1 MSAANFLRY
10 LRDTHGRAAKAPT
23 RTAAGAVPEA
33 VAPDT
38 LPGLETLCVAM
49 GEATPGARF
58 LLTGEATDRSEA
70 LHAAAVGL
78 RWAGLDGGQIL
89 AVLENNPHAWEV
101 ALAHRQEDAD
111 KAREYLWRN
120 HAGKAAAEGTTTCLD
135 VVAMFDIVTNAE
147 LPNADPIAQR
157 GAGLQ
162 WATVE
167 QFCADES
174 RLEWFVHGVLPEAEL
189 CAVFGASGAG
199 KTFFV
204 LHLVAAIAKG
214 GTFYGIEAAQAP
226 VAVVALEGV
235 HGFRDRLRAYSARHG
250 AVPNLHIAH
259 GTLNLREPGSEREI
273 VPHLRAIGPRG
284 LLVVDTMAQATPGC
298 DENSGKDMS
307 AVVARIKAIH
317 RRTGWAV
324 LLVAHSGKDAR
335 AGLRGWSGI
344 KAALDCEIEVIRAAG
359 YRAATIS
366 KLKDGAGEGNEFRF
380 DIETVVLSADRTG
393 AVLVERGSTQFEPG
407 TPAPAKPQGKNQEA
421 VFAAF
426 EQHQQGGAIARAEL
440 LRHATEALAGTGKP
454 RDRARE
460 ALEGLCRT
468 GGVLVADGD
477 IVRRASG
484 GFTGG
489 LGGAISWG

>member
-1 MSAANFLRY
+1 MSAANFLRD
-10 LRDTHGRAAKAPT
+10 LRAAHGKAAKPTT
-23 RTAAGAVPEA
+23 RTAAGDAPEA
-33 VAPDT
+33 VDPDT
-38 LPGLETLCVAM
+38 LPGLEPLCVAM
-49 GEATPGARF
+49 GYDTPGARF

-70 LHAAAVGL
+70 LHAAALGL
-78 RWAGLDGGQIL
+78 RWAGLDGGEVL

-101 ALAHRQEDAD
+101 ALAHRQDDAGR
-111 KAREYLWRN
+111 AREYLWRH
-120 HAGKAAAEGTTTCLD
+120 HAGKAAAEVETTCLD
-135 VVAMFDIVTNAE
+135 VVAMFDIVAAAA
-147 LPNADPIAQR
+147 LPDADPKAPR
-157 GAGLQ
+157 AGGLQ

-174 RLEWFVHGVLPEAEL
+174 RLEWFVQGVLPEAEL

-214 GTFYGIEAAQAP
+214 GTFYGIETTQAP

-273 VPHLRAIGPRG
+273 VPHLQSIGPRG
-284 LLVVDTMAQATPGC
+284 LLVVDTMAQATPGA
-298 DENSGKDMS
+298 DENSAKDMG
-307 AVVARIKAIH
+307 AVVARIKAVH

-344 KAALDCEIEVIRAAG
+344 KAALDAEIEVIRTAG

-380 DIETVVLSADRTG
+380 DIETVVLGADRTG
-393 AVLVERGSTQFEPG
+393 GVLVERGSAQFEPG
-407 TPAPAKPQGKNQEA
+407 APAPAKPQGKNQET

-426 EQHQQGGAIARAEL
+426 EQHQQGGSIARAEL
-440 LRHATEALAGTGKP
+440 LRHATEALARTGKP

-460 ALEGLCRT
+460 ALDGLCRT

-477 IVRRASG
+477 IVRRAPG

-489 LGGAISWG
+489 AGGAISWG

>member
-38 LPGLETLCVAM
+38 LPGLETLCAAM
-49 GEATPGARF
+49 GYGTPGAQF
-58 LLTGEATDRSEA
+58 LLIGEATDRSEA

-89 AVLENNPHAWEV
+89 AVLEHNPHAWEV

-111 KAREYLWRN
+111 KAREYLWKH
-120 HAGKAAAEGTTTCLD
+120 HASKAAAEGTTTCLD

-214 GTFYGIEAAQAP
+214 GTFYGIEAMQAP
-226 VAVVALEGV
+226 VAIISLEGV
-235 HGFRDRLRAYSARHG
+235 HGFRDRLRAYSTRHG

-259 GTLNLREPGSEREI
+259 GVLNLREPGSEREI
-273 VPHLRAIGPRG
+273 VPHLQAIGPRG
-284 LLVVDTMAQATPGC
+284 VLVVDTMAQATPGA
-298 DENSGKDMS
+298 DENSGKDMG

-317 RRTGWAV
+317 RRTGWSV
-324 LLVAHSGKDAR
+324 LIVAHSGKDAR

-344 KAALDCEIEVIRAAG
+344 KAALDCEIEVIRTAG

-380 DIETVVLSADRTG
+380 DIETVALGADRTG

-407 TPAPAKPQGKNQEA
+407 TPALARPQGKNQEA

-426 EQHQQGGAIARAEL
+426 DQHQQGGAIARAEL

-460 ALEGLCRT
+460 AIDCLCRT
-468 GGVLVADGD
+468 GGVLVAEGD

-484 GFTGG
+484 GSPGG
-489 LGGAISWG
+489 SGGAIAWA

>member
-10 LRDTHGRAAKAPT
+10 LRATHGKAAKATT

-33 VAPDT
+33 VDPDT

-49 GEATPGARF
+49 GYDTPGARF
-58 LLTGEATDRSEA
+58 LLTGEAADRSEA
-70 LHAAAVGL
+70 LRAAALGL

-89 AVLENNPHAWEV
+89 AVLEHNPHAWEV

-120 HAGKAAAEGTTTCLD
+120 HASKAAAEGATCLD
-135 VVAMFDIVTNAE
+135 VVAMFDIVT
-147 LPNADPIAQR
+147 NADPIAQR

-189 CAVFGASGAG
+189 CAVFGPSGAG

-214 GTFYGIEAAQAP
+214 GTFYGIEATQAP

-259 GTLNLREPGSEREI
+259 GVLNLREPGSEREI
-273 VPHLRAIGPRG
+273 VPHLQAIGPRG
-284 LLVVDTMAQATPGC
+284 LLVVDTMAQATPGA
-298 DENSGKDMS
+298 DENSGKDMGG
-307 AVVARIKAIH
+307 VLARIKTIH

-344 KAALDCEIEVIRAAG
+344 KAALDCEIEVIRTAG

-380 DIETVVLSADRTG
+380 DIETVVLGTDRTG

-407 TPAPAKPQGKNQEA
+407 TPALARPQGKNQEA

-460 ALEGLCRT
+460 AIDCLCRT
-468 GGVLVADGD
+468 GGVLVAEGD

-484 GFTGG
+484 GSPGG
-489 LGGAISWG
+489 SGGAVAWA

>member
-1 MSAANFLRY
+1 
-10 LRDTHGRAAKAPT
+10 
-23 RTAAGAVPEA
+23 
-33 VAPDT
+33 
-38 LPGLETLCVAM
+38 
-49 GEATPGARF
+49 
-58 LLTGEATDRSEA
+58 
-70 LHAAAVGL
+70 
-78 RWAGLDGGQIL
+78 
-89 AVLENNPHAWEV
+89 
-101 ALAHRQEDAD
+101 
-111 KAREYLWRN
+111 
-120 HAGKAAAEGTTTCLD
+120 
-135 VVAMFDIVTNAE
+135 MFDIVTNAE

-162 WATVE
+162 WATAE

-204 LHLVAAIAKG
+204 LHLVGAIAKG

-259 GTLNLREPGSEREI
+259 GVLNLREPGSEREI
-273 VPHLRAIGPRG
+273 VPHLQAIGPRG
-284 LLVVDTMAQATPGC
+284 LLVVDTMAQATPGA
-298 DENSGKDMS
+298 DENSGKDMG
-307 AVVARIKAIH
+307 AVVARLKTIH
-317 RRTGWAV
+317 RRTGWGV

-344 KAALDCEIEVIRAAG
+344 KAALDCEIEVIRTAG

-380 DIETVVLSADRTG
+380 DIETVVLSAGRTG

-426 EQHQQGGAIARAEL
+426 ELHQHGGAIARAEL

-460 ALEGLCRT
+460 SLDGLCRP

-477 IVRRASG
+477 IVRRAPG

-489 LGGAISWG
+489 SGGAIAWG

>member
-1 MSAANFLRY
+1 MSAANFLSY
-10 LRDTHGRAAKAPT
+10 LRATHGKAGKATT
-23 RTAAGAVPEA
+23 RTAAGDVPEA
-33 VAPDT
+33 VDPNT

-49 GEATPGARF
+49 GYDTPGARF
-58 LLTGEATDRSEA
+58 LLTGEAADRSEA
-70 LHAAAVGL
+70 LRAASLGL

-101 ALAHRQEDAD
+101 ALAHRQEDANR
-111 KAREYLWRN
+111 ARDYLWKQ
-120 HAGKAAAEGTTTCLD
+120 HAGKAAAEGATCLD
-135 VVAMFDIVTNAE
+135 VVAMFDVVAAAA
-147 LPNADPIAQR
+147 LPDADPKELRA
-157 GAGLQ
+157 GGLQ
-162 WATVE
+162 WGTAE

-214 GTFYGIEAAQAP
+214 GTFYGIEATQAP

-235 HGFRDRLRAYSARHG
+235 HGFRDRLRAYSTRHG

-273 VPHLRAIGPRG
+273 VPHLQAIGPRG
-284 LLVVDTMAQATPGC
+284 LLVVDTMAQATPGA
-298 DENSGKDMS
+298 DENSGKDMG

-344 KAALDCEIEVIRAAG
+344 KAALDCEIEVIRTAG

-380 DIETVVLSADRTG
+380 DIETVVLGADRQG
-393 AVLVERGSTQFEPG
+393 AVLVERGSAQFEPG
-407 TPAPAKPQGKNQEA
+407 APAPAKPQGKNQET

-426 EQHQQGGAIARAEL
+426 EQHQQDGSIARSEL

-477 IVRRASG
+477 IVRRAPG

-489 LGGAISWG
+489 AGGAISWG

>member
-1 MSAANFLRY
+1 MSAALFLRD
-10 LRDTHGRAAKAPT
+10 LRAMYGPQSKATT
-23 RTAAGAVPEA
+23 RTATGEMPAA

-38 LPGLETLCVAM
+38 LPTLETLCVAM
-49 GEATPGARF
+49 GYDTPGAVF
-58 LLTGEATDRSEA
+58 LRTGEADDRSEG
-70 LHAAAVGL
+70 LRAAALGL
-78 RWAGLDGGQIL
+78 RWAGLDAGQIL
-89 AVLENNPHAWEV
+89 AALEDNPHAWGV
-101 ALAHRQEDAD
+101 ALAHRQDDAD
-111 KAREYLWRN
+111 KARAYLWKH
-120 HAGKAAAEGTTTCLD
+120 HASKAAAEVATTCLD
-135 VVAMFDIVTNAE
+135 VVAMFDILPDTT
-147 LPNADPIAQR
+147 LPNADTRAAR
-157 GAGLQ
+157 AGLQ
-162 WATVE
+162 WGTVE

-174 RLEWFVHGVLPEAEL
+174 RLEWFVHGVMPEAEL

-214 GTFYGIEAAQAP
+214 GTFYGIEATRAP

-259 GTLNLREPGSEREI
+259 GVLNLREPGSEREI
-273 VPHLRAIGPRG
+273 VPHLQAIGPRG
-284 LLVVDTMAQATPGC
+284 LLVVDTMAQATPGA
-298 DENSGKDMS
+298 DENSGKDMG
-307 AVVARIKAIH
+307 AVVARIKTIH

-324 LLVAHSGKDAR
+324 LMVAHSGKDAR

-344 KAALDCEIEVIRAAG
+344 KAALDCEIEVIRTAG

-380 DIETVVLSADRTG
+380 DIETVVLGADRTG
-393 AVLVERGSTQFEPG
+393 AVLVERGSSQFEAG

-426 EQHQQGGAIARAEL
+426 EHHQQGGAIPRAEL

-468 GGVLVADGD
+468 GGVLVAEGD

-489 LGGAISWG
+489 VGGAISWA